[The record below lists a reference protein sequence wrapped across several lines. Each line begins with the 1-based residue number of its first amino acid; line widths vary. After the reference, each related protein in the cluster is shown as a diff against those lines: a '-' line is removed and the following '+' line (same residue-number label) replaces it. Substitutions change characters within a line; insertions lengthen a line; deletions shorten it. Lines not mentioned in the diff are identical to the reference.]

1 MCTDPACSQFPNR
14 RAAGHLPKSSPG
26 VLPALAGPEWSA
38 ELLVQWGLLPLVSS
52 DRQLVQL
59 WCLLVSFGRQFLL
72 WCPWEPSRQFQQC
85 PPPLLQTS
93 HWTSWTIFRT
103 ISQGSGK
110 DSPTM
115 TKRFLTNFELSKKKL
130 PESLEWVT
138 WSRWEPHRSSHQ
150 LPLWCP
156 SRLLTHWWARCLFN
170 KVSDNVSPF
179 LTAQCRYC
187 FQLMAKTREL
197 WKQG

>member
-1 MCTDPACSQFPNR
+1 MDSIDLPIIPKSSFCCNTSSQTRKQIWCYLYLVCIRSALFKSTILSQHSRPPGTCTDPACSQFPNR

-26 VLPALAGPEWSA
+26 VLPVLEGPEWSA
-38 ELLVQWGLLPLVSS
+38 ELLVQQGLPPLVFC

-115 TKRFLTNFELSKKKL
+115 TKRFLTNFELSKRKL
-130 PESLEWVT
+130 PESVEWVT
-138 WSRWEPHRSSHQ
+138 
-150 LPLWCP
+150 
-156 SRLLTHWWARCLFN
+156 
-170 KVSDNVSPF
+170 
-179 LTAQCRYC
+179 
-187 FQLMAKTREL
+187 
-197 WKQG
+197 